1 MPLSLSASRPASPL
15 RPSSTGYDTRTRK
28 TEHVLVA
35 RTFEGRTLAHPRAST
50 HVVAV
55 ALSHTHT
62 CPLSSP
68 SSTTPTVSSSSSSSS
83 SSSTATSVHL
93 LRYLLHL
100 HLQPPSLFRVRP
112 FSASSRAPLLP
123 RSRKPRTYGP
133 RNRTPNIEPLSP
145 TSPNAFRECGPSDIS
160 LPRRGPAT
168 LACLRASLHFQ
179 KPERQ
184 TLSLSL
190 SPCLSSSLPLFASP
204 SSHRRRPES
213 GDSWLCSAAK
223 HQCQIERAAIN
234 FPVAL

>member
-1 MPLSLSASRPASPL
+1 MLVHSRDVPAHL
-15 RPSSTGYDTRTRK
+15 
-28 TEHVLVA
+28 H
-35 RTFEGRTLAHPRAST
+35 AST

-68 SSTTPTVSSSSSSSS
+68 SSTTPTASSSSS
-83 SSSTATSVHL
+83 TSVHL

-100 HLQPPSLFRVRP
+100 QLQPPPSLFRVRP
-112 FSASSRAPLLP
+112 FSASNRAPLLP

-179 KPERQ
+179 KPER
-184 TLSLSL
+184 TVSLSFTL
-190 SPCLSSSLPLFASP
+190 QLPPARE
-204 SSHRRRPES
+204 RR
-213 GDSWLCSAAK
+213 
-223 HQCQIERAAIN
+223 
-234 FPVAL
+234 FVALLRRETPMPN